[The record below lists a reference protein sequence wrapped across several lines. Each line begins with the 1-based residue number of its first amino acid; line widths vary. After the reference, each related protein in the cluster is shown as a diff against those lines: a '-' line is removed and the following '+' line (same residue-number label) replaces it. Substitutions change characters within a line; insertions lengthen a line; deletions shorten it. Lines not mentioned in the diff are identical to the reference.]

1 LAMTKRLLT
10 CLAISLSIHA
20 LVLLQPW
27 ALLAVSRPDSQSQD
41 NVPVKL
47 LDQSELPQSLFSQ
60 EKEDPKEQ
68 QEGISFEAEG
78 YVSAG
83 YLDLLKARIFNAW
96 DYPLDAIR
104 NGQEGVVRIRFVL
117 DGKGGVIEAAVI
129 RSSRSASLDNAALNA
144 VRKAGP
150 FGPFS
155 DIQAGGTM
163 GITGNF
169 CYVLD

>member
-1 LAMTKRLLT
+1 MTKRLLL

-20 LVLLQPW
+20 LVLVQPW
-27 ALLAVSRPDSQSQD
+27 ALMAISRSQDQSPD
-41 NVPVKL
+41 NVPVRL
-47 LDQSELPQSLFSQ
+47 LDQADLPRDLFSQ
-60 EKEDPKEQ
+60 EDGNRKDKE
-68 QEGISFEAEG
+68 EGISFEAEG

-83 YLDLLKARIFNAW
+83 YLDLLKAKIFNAW
-96 DYPLDAIR
+96 NYPADAIEK
-104 NGQEGVVRIRFVL
+104 GQEGVARIRFVL
-117 DGKGGVIEAAVI
+117 DGAGRVVEAEVI
-129 RSSRSASLDNAALNA
+129 RSSGSPSLDNAALEA

-155 DIQAGGTM
+155 DIQTGGTM